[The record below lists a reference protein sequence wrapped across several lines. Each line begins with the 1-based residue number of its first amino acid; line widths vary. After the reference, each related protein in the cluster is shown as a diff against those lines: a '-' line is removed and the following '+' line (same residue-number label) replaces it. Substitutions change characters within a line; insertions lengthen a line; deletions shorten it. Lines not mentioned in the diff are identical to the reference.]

1 MGKSARHMELVNT
14 LIFNGLDANP
24 SCIVKLGLPKIHN
37 LNTITMTNYQFSI
50 ITYTAL
56 DGSCIVKTNKLVN
69 VRRMHEHSAKDYIH
83 NKYKMRD
90 GFFVELNSSWEI

>member
-1 MGKSARHMELVNT
+1 MELVNT

-24 SCIVKLGLPKIHN
+24 SCIVKLGLPKFHI

-69 VRRMHEHSAKDYIH
+69 VRRMHERSAEDYIR